1 MHRPRSGSRANLVTQ
16 KMSVMNDEADPDAT
30 QWAKLLDRSE
40 LVTRPGTT
48 RARLHTASAKLDVKF
63 PVALSALYL
72 QSDGVWDRDGQ
83 WYVIW
88 PLNELVERHGD
99 VAGARS
105 GLAFGDDGTGN
116 PFCIHADGS
125 VSYWSEIDAEHTWLA
140 SDLESF
146 WSAWLRDELPP
157 H

>member
-1 MHRPRSGSRANLVTQ
+1 LHRPSFGYWGDPVGQ
-16 KMSVMNDEADPDAT
+16 KMAVMHYEEDPNVAP
-30 QWAKLLDRSE
+30 WAKLLDRPE
-40 LVTRPGTT
+40 VVTRPGTT
-48 RARLHTASAKLDVKF
+48 RAALDTAGAKLNVTF
-63 PVALSALYL
+63 PAALSALYL

-88 PLNELVERHGD
+88 PLDELVERHGD
-99 VAGARS
+99 VGGARTW
-105 GLAFGDDGTGN
+105 LAFGDDGTGN

-125 VSYWSEIDAEHTWLA
+125 ISYWSEVVAEHAWLA